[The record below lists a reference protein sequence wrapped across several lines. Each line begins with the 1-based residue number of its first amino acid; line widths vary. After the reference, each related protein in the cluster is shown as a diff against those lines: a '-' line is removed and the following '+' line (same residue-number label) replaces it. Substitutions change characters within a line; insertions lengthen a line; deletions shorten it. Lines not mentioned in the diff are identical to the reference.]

1 MSGKKQKTG
10 GALTGPASSGQDPE
24 VSSGINYWRSLSDE
38 MVLSILKMLPK
49 KDLVTV
55 SLINRRF
62 RNLSKDDSLWSEL
75 TLDYEDIKQNN
86 DSCRKLVDR
95 CKKLSSLTITNT
107 SQNSRR
113 LDIMSVVIKAKQS
126 LKSLEVDNSMRDWT
140 LTAMK
145 KLGSLESLTSLTL
158 SFNSKP
164 YAVNGYAGIEML
176 EKLAH
181 LQLENL
187 KLVIEH
193 NKEGRHEFTNIH
205 QTETAVAAM
214 KRLFQQL
221 KKLKEVDI
229 FPDTNTSKLAFYN
242 ESVMV
247 ALVGNNP
254 DLTVLR
260 LKGYPPLSDRIIDV
274 LVNSCPGL
282 EEINISPSQSESSI
296 QKLSSS
302 CPNLKCLEVG
312 WYPRIIDLKDEKF
325 IGYIEKFKSLE
336 RLVLHGTYEN
346 ITEFGVR
353 RMLDSAEK
361 LKHLTLA
368 GPQMTEDLVERL
380 KIEYPDIDLK
390 INVGFRNLRII
401 VIHQI

>member
-1 MSGKKQKTG
+1 
-10 GALTGPASSGQDPE
+10 
-24 VSSGINYWRSLSDE
+24 
-38 MVLSILKMLPK
+38 
-49 KDLVTV
+49 
-55 SLINRRF
+55 
-62 RNLSKDDSLWSEL
+62 
-75 TLDYEDIKQNN
+75 
-86 DSCRKLVDR
+86 
-95 CKKLSSLTITNT
+95 
-107 SQNSRR
+107 
-113 LDIMSVVIKAKQS
+113 
-126 LKSLEVDNSMRDWT
+126 
-140 LTAMK
+140 
-145 KLGSLESLTSLTL
+145 
-158 SFNSKP
+158 
-164 YAVNGYAGIEML
+164 
-176 EKLAH
+176 
-181 LQLENL
+181 
-187 KLVIEH
+187 
-193 NKEGRHEFTNIH
+193 
-205 QTETAVAAM
+205 M

-325 IGYIEKFKSLE
+325 IGYIDKFKSLE

-368 GPQMTEDLVERL
+368 TPRMTEDQVERL
-380 KIEYPDIDLK
+380 KIDYPDIDLK